1 MGSER
6 HSRIRGAGLAL
17 VVILALFFFG
27 ACGSAAEAPA
37 GSAQASSGTDAP
49 ASGPSCTVSISCATI
64 LDNMELCDPSKVDL
78 IPDDGWILKPVS
90 AEFSEGETV
99 FDVLKRV
106 CRENE
111 IHLEFTIT
119 PAYNSVYVEG
129 IANIYE
135 FDAVALSGWMYD
147 VNGWFPNYSCSVCG
161 LADGDVV
168 RFVYTCDLGADVGG
182 GGVDQTEGGGEDAE
196 H

>member
-27 ACGSAAEAPA
+27 ACGSA
-37 GSAQASSGTDAP
+37 QTSSGTDAP

-135 FDAVALSGWMYD
+135 FDAGALSGWMYD

-161 LADGDVV
+161 LKDGDVV

>member
-1 MGSER
+1 MRSES

-17 VVILALFFFG
+17 IVILALFFFG
-27 ACGSAAEAPA
+27 ACGSAAEVQA
-37 GSAQASSGTDAP
+37 GSGQASSGTE
-49 ASGPSCTVSISCATI
+49 ASGPSCTISISCGTI
-64 LDNMELCDPSKVDL
+64 LDNMELCDPSKADL
-78 IPDDGWILKPVS
+78 IPDDGWILEPVT

-99 FDVLKRV
+99 FDVLKRA
-106 CRENE
+106 CREKE

-135 FDAVALSGWMYD
+135 FDVGALSGWMYD